1 MGWAAAP
8 QKRDQMVLFSR
19 RLDDAIACDHPVR
32 LLDEILG
39 RISWKT
45 WEASYDGY
53 LGQPAVH
60 PRVLAGILLY
70 GLLTRVRSSRKLEE
84 ALLVRL
90 DFMWLAEGHTLDHST
105 LSKFRRQHQ
114 AGLKDLF
121 VQMGLLA
128 RELGWLPLQELAYD
142 GTRLRS
148 SNRPRGSRTPA
159 ELREMQVALR
169 QKYTELTAQ
178 AESEDVR
185 DEETFGTGSP
195 HKLPAELA
203 DTNRRLRQVDAA
215 LAELERVLTS
225 GETVPSRIP
234 LTDPQSRVTPN
245 KEGGF
250 APNYT
255 PLATVDSAQGLI
267 VAADVIALTN
277 EEAQLIS
284 QLKTVQTDFQL
295 PGLPPAVLADG
306 AMCSGPNLAALEELG
321 VTLYSPL
328 PGACTATNPA
338 LRGDLTQPVPEA
350 DWGRLP
356 MTGSKQKPQFDKA
369 AFVYDSEQD
378 CYWCPSGQK
387 LSFARHS
394 HETRGGQQVDRKRY
408 QAEAS
413 ACAGCALRSRCV
425 QAKAKPRQVS
435 SDQYDAQRARLAER
449 MAQPEAQV
457 KYKRRKEV
465 AERPFA
471 MIKQHFGAR
480 RFLLRGLEHVRT
492 EWRWLATAFN
502 LQRLMSLF
510 SSRAGPAAKPIA
522 LNP

>member
-1 MGWAAAP
+1 MGWASAP

-19 RLDDAIACDHPVR
+19 RLDDAIPADHIVR
-32 LLDEILG
+32 LLDAILG
-39 RISWKT
+39 RINWKT

-60 PRVLAGILLY
+60 PRVVAGVLLY
-70 GLLTRVRSSRKLEE
+70 GLLTRVRTSRKLEE

-105 LSKFRRQHQ
+105 LSKFRRQHKE
-114 AGLKDLF
+114 GIKDLF

-128 RELGWLPLQELAYD
+128 QELGWLPLQELAYD

-159 ELREMQVALR
+159 ELREMQAALR
-169 QKYTELTAQ
+169 QKYTELAAQ
-178 AESEDVR
+178 AEAEDAR
-185 DEETFGTGSP
+185 DEEIFGTNSP
-195 HKLPAELA
+195 HKLPAELS
-203 DTNRRLRQVDAA
+203 DTTRRLKQVEAA
-215 LAELERVLTS
+215 LAELERVLTA

-255 PLATVDSAQGLI
+255 PLVTVDTTHGLI
-267 VAADVIALTN
+267 VADDVIAMTN
-277 EEAQLIS
+277 EETHLIS
-284 QLKTVQTDFQL
+284 QLKSVQADFQL
-295 PGLPPAVLADG
+295 PQLPPAVLADG
-306 AMCSGPNLAALEELG
+306 AMCSGPNLAALEDLG

-328 PGACTATNPA
+328 PGASTATNPA
-338 LRGDLTQPVPEA
+338 LRADLMQPVPEA
-350 DWGRLP
+350 ELGQLP
-356 MTGSKQKPQFDKA
+356 MTSTKKPQFDKA
-369 AFVYDSEQD
+369 AFVYDSEHD
-378 CYWCPSGQK
+378 CYWCPAGKK

-394 HETRGGQQVDRKRY
+394 RETRGGQQVDRKRY

-413 ACAGCALRSRCV
+413 TCAGCALRSRCV
-425 QAKAKPRQVS
+425 QAEKKPRQVS
-435 SDQYDAQRARLAER
+435 SDQYDPQRARLAER
-449 MAQPEAQV
+449 MAQPEAQA

-471 MIKQHFGAR
+471 MIKHHFGAR

-492 EWRWLATAFN
+492 EWRWLTTAFN
-502 LQRLMSLF
+502 LHRLMSLF

-522 LNP
+522 AHP